1 VFESLA
7 EILSVLRR
15 NKLRTLLTALSVA
28 WGMFML
34 ALLLGAGKGLENG
47 VAWEF
52 RDDAVASIWVH
63 AGPTSLPYAGRGP
76 NRDVRFTNDD
86 YAALVREVPGIE
98 HLSGRFFLWGE
109 FFVRYGSK
117 HSAFEIRGTHPE
129 HRYLEKT
136 EIVRG
141 RFINQADL
149 GGRRKVAVIGSKVRE
164 ALFGAGDAIGEYI
177 EIRGLQYLVVGEF
190 EDVGGENEL
199 RKIYVPITTAQ
210 LVYNSPG
217 RIHQL
222 LFTLHT
228 DDLEESRRVGDSA
241 RALLGQRHS
250 VSPDDRRG
258 IRIQNNLEQFKKLT
272 DVFSWIRVFVW
283 IVGVGTLLAGIVGV
297 SNIMLIAVAER
308 TREIGVR
315 KALGATPLSIV
326 SMIVTEA
333 VLLTALSGYSGLVAG
348 VALVEVVAKTAPDIP
363 FLRDPSVDIGVALI
377 AAALVM
383 VAGGLAGLF
392 PALRAASVDPI
403 VALREGT

>member
-1 VFESLA
+1 VIEGLT

-34 ALLLGAGKGLENG
+34 ALLLGAGRGLENG

-52 RDDAVASIWVH
+52 RDEAVASIWVH
-63 AGPTSLPYAGRGP
+63 AGPTALPYAGRGP

-86 YAALVREVPGIE
+86 YAALLREVPGIA

-117 HSAFEIRGTHPE
+117 HSAFDIRGTHPQ
-129 HRYLEKT
+129 HRYIEKT

-141 RFINQADL
+141 RYINQADL
-149 GGRRKVAVIGSKVRE
+149 DAKRKVAVIGSKVRE
-164 ALFGAGDAIGEYI
+164 ALFGAGDPIGEYI
-177 EIRGLQYLVVGEF
+177 EIRGLHYLVVGEF
-190 EDVGGENEL
+190 EDVGGEAEL
-199 RKIYVPITTAQ
+199 RKIFVPITTAQ

-222 LFTLHT
+222 MFTLAS
-228 DDLEESRRVGDSA
+228 DDLAASREVGTAA
-241 RALLGQRHS
+241 RALLGKRHM

-308 TREIGVR
+308 TKEIGVR
-315 KALGATPLSIV
+315 KALGATPFSIV
-326 SMIVTEA
+326 SMIVIEA
-333 VLLTALSGYSGLVAG
+333 VLLTALAGYSGLVAG
-348 VALVEVVAKTAPDIP
+348 VGVVEIVARTAPDVP
-363 FLRDPSVDIGVALI
+363 FLREPSVDLGVALI
-377 AAALVM
+377 AAGLVV

-392 PALRAASVDPI
+392 PALRAARVDPI
-403 VALREGT
+403 VALRQGD